1 MNNTPP
7 FQNHAYYRFEKGG
20 LIIMGYLRNID
31 ETATVE
37 EKNMAISRLVSH
49 KVNPNS
55 FSINW

>member
-1 MNNTPP
+1 
-7 FQNHAYYRFEKGG
+7 
-20 LIIMGYLRNID
+20 MGYLRNID